1 MKGGVLVLFQ
11 LGQVCLVVVVVGLV
25 VGLVVLVVLVVVVKE
40 LCLSV

>member
-25 VGLVVLVVLVVVVKE
+25 VVVVGLVVVVVVKE